1 MSITS
6 RMNYEFLHKEP
17 DEIWCE
23 KIPKSG
29 FHIRVNR
36 GLYYHHGIYIS
47 NDEVIH
53 FTGREDDNIL
63 DWSKPEVIKT
73 DLKYFLKEG
82 MLEVKEYN
90 DEELNYLY
98 PVEHIIK
105 YARACLGDKGYNLI
119 FNNCEHFANVC
130 TLGKF
135 RSRQVEKVFNAIL
148 EGTYKGSEK
157 MSFLGSV
164 GGFFKNLFGGSNG
177 GNRSTSSVSYEP
189 DKARIAE
196 IEADTKLRLAGM
208 EKERVDIMKN
218 ARIEILEFE
227 TQSNIALEEARAKG
241 LNFMAQTIVA
251 MQEKLNEVAEKRM
264 QIIEKGSL
272 QIVKEIESVYNEF
285 SDRVNA
291 DNYKYSEEKL
301 PQLLAVLERYEVGSA
316 AHTLYMKRIE
326 DDMSMQ
332 TKHYIM
338 QIDALSKRQ
347 SQVIE
352 SFLKGKERI
361 IEETNQITE
370 GMLNNIGS
378 EYIGKNKYITDTIN
392 EEKCLFEDKNV
403 ALLEEK
409 Q

>member
-1 MSITS
+1 M
-6 RMNYEFLHKEP
+6 
-17 DEIWCE
+17 
-23 KIPKSG
+23 
-29 FHIRVNR
+29 
-36 GLYYHHGIYIS
+36 
-47 NDEVIH
+47 
-53 FTGREDDNIL
+53 
-63 DWSKPEVIKT
+63 
-73 DLKYFLKEG
+73 
-82 MLEVKEYN
+82 
-90 DEELNYLY
+90 
-98 PVEHIIK
+98 
-105 YARACLGDKGYNLI
+105 
-119 FNNCEHFANVC
+119 
-130 TLGKF
+130 
-135 RSRQVEKVFNAIL
+135 
-148 EGTYKGSEK
+148 
-157 MSFLGSV
+157 
-164 GGFFKNLFGGSNG
+164 GGSNG

-352 SFLKGKERI
+352 RF
-361 IEETNQITE
+361 
-370 GMLNNIGS
+370 
-378 EYIGKNKYITDTIN
+378 
-392 EEKCLFEDKNV
+392 F
-403 ALLEEK
+403 
-409 Q
+409 